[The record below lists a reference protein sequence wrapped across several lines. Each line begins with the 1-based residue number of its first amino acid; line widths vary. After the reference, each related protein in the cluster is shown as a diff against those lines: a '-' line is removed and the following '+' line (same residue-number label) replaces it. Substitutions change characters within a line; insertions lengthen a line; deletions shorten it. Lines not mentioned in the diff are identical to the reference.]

1 MPAARFFIHSTF
13 RAWAA
18 AEQQPPPPANELL
31 PPETKRAVAGEKG
44 LPAGVYVGVSHR
56 AVAAAHPPLV
66 SPELCW
72 SNRSVAALLSVDNFQ
87 TL

>member
-1 MPAARFFIHSTF
+1 MSAARFFIHSTF

-18 AEQQPPPPANELL
+18 AEQLL

-72 SNRSVAALLSVDNFQ
+72 SNRSVAASSFC
-87 TL
+87 